1 MKRRH
6 NSKTLK
12 APSKQVTLKR
22 FIPLLH
28 GKDTNFWTLE
38 FFTSATRLNGLTVQI
53 LLQYCFHRSAQ
64 IFASTGQHWNGS
76 FYQWRATT
84 ISNKMSWDTSPII
97 LRGQSIS
104 GHVVRPFAS
113 GMSQKWIDREN
124 W

>member
-28 GKDTNFWTLE
+28 GKGANFWKLE

-53 LLQYCFHRSAQ
+53 LL
-64 IFASTGQHWNGS
+64 
-76 FYQWRATT
+76 
-84 ISNKMSWDTSPII
+84 
-97 LRGQSIS
+97 
-104 GHVVRPFAS
+104 
-113 GMSQKWIDREN
+113 
-124 W
+124 